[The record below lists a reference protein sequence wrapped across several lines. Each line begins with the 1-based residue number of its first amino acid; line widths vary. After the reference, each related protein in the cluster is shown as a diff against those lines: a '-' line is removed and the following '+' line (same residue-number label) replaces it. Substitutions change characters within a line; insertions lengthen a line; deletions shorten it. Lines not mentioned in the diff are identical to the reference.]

1 MLSMTGDCTPAV
13 AGAVRGKSASGALPL
28 TGDGPILPPMSELSA
43 QVPERPGARR
53 AANEQ
58 AVKLAVAGRWQE
70 AAALNRELIARFG
83 DDAEVYNRLGKA
95 FTELGR
101 IRDARLVYEKA
112 LEVDPTNAIAQRNLD
127 RLKQAKEEEPAA
139 APAAQMSRGLFIEE
153 VGKAAVVRLEAGRP
167 DALGALD
174 AGDPVDLEVRGNAVN
189 AVTRGGVY
197 LGMVEP
203 RVGLRLARLIE
214 GGNRYSAALVST
226 GEPPRIIV
234 REEYQDPSQAGKVS
248 FPKSSI
254 NEVRAYTRRDFLRED
269 VDDLAEDEDGPADVG
284 GAADELP
291 EEGWQETRI
300 EYETEDEAK
309 AREAEEEDDDDEFD

>member
-1 MLSMTGDCTPAV
+1 
-13 AGAVRGKSASGALPL
+13 
-28 TGDGPILPPMSELSA
+28 MSELSA

-70 AAALNRELIARFG
+70 AAALNHELIARFG

-101 IRDARLVYEKA
+101 IREARLVYEKA
-112 LEVDPTNAIAQRNLD
+112 LEVDPTNAIAQRNLT
-127 RLKQAKEEEPAA
+127 RLEQLKDEGRAA
-139 APAAQMSRGLFIEE
+139 EPAAQMSRGLFIEE

-174 AGDPVDLEVRGNAVN
+174 AGDAVELEVRGNAVN
-189 AVTRGGVY
+189 AVTPGGVY

-203 RVGLRLARLIE
+203 RVGLRLARLME

-226 GEPPRIIV
+226 GDAPRIIV

-254 NEVRAYTRRDFLRED
+254 SDVRAYTRRNFRRED
-269 VDDLAEDEDGPADVG
+269 VEDLTEDEDGPADEG

-309 AREAEEEDDDDEFD
+309 AREAEDEDDDDEFD

>member
-1 MLSMTGDCTPAV
+1 M
-13 AGAVRGKSASGALPL
+13 
-28 TGDGPILPPMSELSA
+28 
-43 QVPERPGARR
+43 PERPGARR

-101 IRDARLVYEKA
+101 IREARLVYEKA

-127 RLKQAKEEEPAA
+127 RLEQVKGEESAA
-139 APAAQMSRGLFIEE
+139 EPAAQMSRGLFIEE
-153 VGKAAVVRLEAGRP
+153 VGKSAVVRLEAAP
-167 DALGALD
+167 SDALGALD
-174 AGDPVDLEVRGNAVN
+174 AGDPVELEVRGNAVN
-189 AVTRGGVY
+189 AVTPGGVY

-203 RVGLRLARLIE
+203 RVGLRLARLMD

-226 GEPPRIIV
+226 GEEPRIIV
-234 REEYQDPSQAGKVS
+234 REEYQAPSQAGKVS

-254 NEVRAYTRRDFLRED
+254 NEVRAYTRRNFRRED
-269 VDDLAEDEDGPADVG
+269 VEDLTENEDGPADEG
-284 GAADELP
+284 DAAADELP

-309 AREAEEEDDDDEFD
+309 AREAEDEDNDDEFD

>member
-1 MLSMTGDCTPAV
+1 
-13 AGAVRGKSASGALPL
+13 
-28 TGDGPILPPMSELSA
+28 MSELSA
-43 QVPERPGARR
+43 RLPDTPGARR

-58 AVKLAVAGRWQE
+58 AVQLAVAGRWQE

-83 DDAEVYNRLGKA
+83 DDAEVYNRLAKA

-112 LEVDPTNAIAQRNLD
+112 LEVDPTNAIARRNLD
-127 RLKQAKEEEPAA
+127 RLAQAKEDEA
-139 APAAQMSRGLFIEE
+139 APGSAAQMSRGLFIEE

-174 AGDPVDLEVRGNAVN
+174 AGDAVELEVKGNAVN
-189 AVTRGGVY
+189 VVTQGGTYV
-197 LGMVEP
+197 GMVEP
-203 RVGLRLARLIE
+203 RVGLRLARLMA

-226 GEPPRIIV
+226 GDPPRIIV
-234 REEYQDPSQAGKVS
+234 RETYQDPSQAGKVS

-254 NEVRAYTRRDFLRED
+254 NEVRAYTRRNFLRED
-269 VDDLAEDEDGPADVG
+269 VDDLAGEDDGPVEEHAPADQM
-284 GAADELP
+284 P

-300 EYETEDEAK
+300 EYESEDGETAPDGDK
-309 AREAEEEDDDDEFD
+309 EDDDDEFD

>member
-1 MLSMTGDCTPAV
+1 M
-13 AGAVRGKSASGALPL
+13 
-28 TGDGPILPPMSELSA
+28 
-43 QVPERPGARR
+43 PERPGARR

-58 AVKLAVAGRWQE
+58 AVKLAVAGRWKE
-70 AAALNRELIARFG
+70 AAALNHELIARFG

-95 FTELGR
+95 LTELGR
-101 IRDARLVYEKA
+101 IREARLVYEKA

-127 RLKQAKEEEPAA
+127 RLKQVKGEESGAE
-139 APAAQMSRGLFIEE
+139 PAAQMSRGLFIEE
-153 VGKAAVVRLEAGRP
+153 VGKSAVIRLEAAP
-167 DALGALD
+167 SDALGALD
-174 AGDPVDLEVRGNAVN
+174 AGDPVELEVRGNAVN
-189 AVTRGGVY
+189 AVTPGGVY

-203 RVGLRLARLIE
+203 RVGLRLARLMD
-214 GGNRYSAALVST
+214 GGNRYSAALVNT
-226 GEPPRIIV
+226 GEETRIIV

-254 NEVRAYTRRDFLRED
+254 NEVRAYTRRNFLRED

-309 AREAEEEDDDDEFD
+309 AREAEDEDDDDEFD

>member
-1 MLSMTGDCTPAV
+1 M
-13 AGAVRGKSASGALPL
+13 PL

-43 QVPERPGARR
+43 RLPDTPMARR
-53 AANEQ
+53 SANEQ

-101 IRDARLVYEKA
+101 IREARLVYERA
-112 LEVDPTNAIAQRNLD
+112 LAVDPTNAIAQRNLN
-127 RLKQAKEEEPAA
+127 RLAQAKEEEPSAE
-139 APAAQMSRGLFIEE
+139 PAAQMSRGLFIEE

-167 DALGALD
+167 DALGMLD
-174 AGDPVDLEVRGNAVN
+174 AGDPVELEVRGNAIN
-189 AVTRGGVY
+189 AVTPGGVY

-203 RVGLRLARLIE
+203 RVGLRLARLMG
-214 GGNRYSAALVST
+214 GGNRYSAALVSNA
-226 GEPPRIIV
+226 EPPRIIV

-248 FPKSSI
+248 FAKSNISD
-254 NEVRAYTRRDFLRED
+254 VRAYTRRNFRREN
-269 VDDLAEDEDGPADVG
+269 VEDLTEDEDGPAEETS
-284 GAADELP
+284 AADELP

-300 EYETEDEAK
+300 Y
-309 AREAEEEDDDDEFD
+309 EDDDEGDTGEDEDDDELS

>member
-1 MLSMTGDCTPAV
+1 
-13 AGAVRGKSASGALPL
+13 
-28 TGDGPILPPMSELSA
+28 MSELSA
-43 QVPERPGARR
+43 RVPDTPGARQS
-53 AANEQ
+53 ANEQ

-83 DDAEVYNRLGKA
+83 DDAEIYNRLGKA

-101 IRDARLVYEKA
+101 IREARLVYEKT
-112 LEVDPTNAIAQRNLD
+112 LSMDPMNAIARRNLD
-127 RLKQAKEEEPAA
+127 RLAQAKEDEPAA

-153 VGKAAVVRLEAGRP
+153 VGKAAVVQLEAARP

-174 AGDPVDLEVRGNAVN
+174 AGDPVELEVRGNAVN
-189 AVTRGGVY
+189 AVTPGGLY

-203 RVGLRLARLIE
+203 RVGLRLARLIA

-226 GEPPRIIV
+226 AEPARIIV

-248 FPKSSI
+248 FAKSSI
-254 NEVRAYTRRDFLRED
+254 SDVRAYTRRNFRREN
-269 VDDLAEDEDGPADVG
+269 VEDLTEDEDGPGEENAPADQM
-284 GAADELP
+284 P

-300 EYETEDEAK
+300 EYETGDEGTATG
-309 AREAEEEDDDDEFD
+309 EEDDDDELD

>member
-1 MLSMTGDCTPAV
+1 M
-13 AGAVRGKSASGALPL
+13 PL
-28 TGDGPILPPMSELSA
+28 AEDGPILPPMSELSA

-58 AVKLAVAGRWQE
+58 AVKLAAAGRWQE

-101 IRDARLVYEKA
+101 IREARLVYEKA
-112 LEVDPTNAIAQRNLD
+112 LEVDPTNTIAQRNLD
-127 RLKQAKEEEPAA
+127 RLKQVKDEESVPE
-139 APAAQMSRGLFIEE
+139 PAAQMSRGLFIEE
-153 VGKAAVVRLEAGRP
+153 VGKSAVVRLEAAP
-167 DALGALD
+167 SDALGALD

-189 AVTRGGVY
+189 AVTPGGVY

-203 RVGLRLARLIE
+203 RVGLRLARLME
-214 GGNRYSAALVST
+214 GGNRYSAALVSA
-226 GEPPRIIV
+226 GDSPRIIV

-254 NEVRAYTRRDFLRED
+254 NEVRAYTRRNFLREN

-284 GAADELP
+284 APADELP

-309 AREAEEEDDDDEFD
+309 AREAEDEDDDDEFD